1 MTPEWSRKLKPEPG
15 EMYHE
20 YLEAASEIM
29 PRQKA
34 NVYGMYHARAVYEG
48 QRGCD
53 EKGRAAS
60 GGAQKRVVN
69 LTRSGWAGSQ
79 RYGTILWSGDTSAS
93 WETLRRQ
100 ITAGLHF
107 CASGNALLDAGYR
120 RFFRQKGK

>member
-1 MTPEWSRKLKPEPG
+1 
-15 EMYHE
+15 MYHE

-107 CASGNALLDAGYR
+107 CASGMPYWTLDIGA
-120 RFFRQKGK
+120 FFVKKGNNWFWNGAV